1 MSVVLALLLAFPAVS
16 IGACGGDDPVEPAVQ
31 RVTASPTA
39 DAGQPTA
46 YEAERWGFSLTYD
59 AGDFRLESTESTSS
73 LPLSPSLLTGRELE
87 LKGLKTLDVN
97 LTRTDADSLAASP
110 GVGVT
115 VQQLDFSNG
124 EEGIGLARYAL
135 DVQLAELDRAWD
147 GALWDEPLLSA
158 LGGSV
163 DAVSVDAVG
172 YDQAAATELHVRLSV
187 AVLGRFVYT
196 IREYAPRDQWD
207 KTEAALDAVVQSIEL
222 QPLAGMDGLQPRNV
236 LYENARYSFSLELP
250 AAFPVVAQSED
261 PTSQLEFGAEF
272 SDFAASP
279 LVAAAVGVA
288 EAPEGIGNSQSRL
301 LETFYRT
308 AAEQL
313 RDEPAVVKVRSP
325 QAVKLN
331 GSTAWVIDV
340 TRRQSD
346 GTELR
351 TRTYDIWHNSSVY
364 SVIVR
369 GRSDD
374 WKADWAVLSRIV
386 DSFHID

>member
-1 MSVVLALLLAFPAVS
+1 VLAFLLACPAVS
-16 IGACGGDDPVEPAVQ
+16 ISACGDDPAEPAVQ
-31 RVTASPTA
+31 QVTASPTA

-46 YEAERWGFSLTYD
+46 YKAERWGFSLTYD

-73 LPLSPSLLTGRELE
+73 LPLSPSLLTGRELQ

-97 LTRTDADSLAASP
+97 LTRTDADSLAAAP

-124 EEGIGLARYAL
+124 EEGVGLARHAL
-135 DVQLAELDRAWD
+135 HVQLAELDRAWD

-163 DAVSVDAVG
+163 DALSVDAVG

-196 IREYAPRDQWD
+196 IREYAPRDRWD
-207 KTEAALDAVVQSIEL
+207 EAEATLGAIVQSIEL
-222 QPLAGMDGLQPRNV
+222 QPLGGMDGLQPRNV

-250 AAFPVVAQSED
+250 AAFPVVDQSED
-261 PTSQLEFGAEF
+261 PTPQLEFGAEF
-272 SDFAASP
+272 CDFAASP

-288 EAPEGIGNSQSRL
+288 AAPEGIGNSQSRL